1 MRRATV
7 TIDDEL
13 EPQLDAYIR
22 QQEIAPALTAVV
34 HAALKEFL
42 ARRGFAPGQR
52 RLRITPSR
60 KGSGVRDISLAHDRY
75 LAGK

>member
-13 EPQLDAYIR
+13 ESSLDAYLR
-22 QQEIAPALTAVV
+22 QQEVTPALTAVV
-34 HAALKEFL
+34 HSAIKEFL
-42 ARRGFAPGQR
+42 TRRGFAPGQL
-52 RLRITPSR
+52 RLRITPAR
-60 KGSGVRDISLAHDRY
+60 KGSGVRDTSLAHDRY